1 MTKVVTAP
9 STSLDGLIA
18 GADDSPEQRL
28 GVDGDRLFSWFSDG
42 DTPSRYYL
50 SFKMS
55 AVSAAFFDEGVGR
68 VGAVIA
74 GRRTYDISK
83 AWGGSAPPPGVP
95 LRHRRGRISC
105 TCRRGTGSVL

>member
-1 MTKVVTAP
+1 MTKVVTAH

-18 GADDSPEQRL
+18 GADDSPEQPL
-28 GVDGDRLFSWFSDG
+28 GVDGDRLCSWFSDG
-42 DTPSRYYL
+42 DTPSRYYP

-68 VGAVIA
+68 MGAVIA

-83 AWGGSAPPPGVP
+83 AWAGA
-95 LRHRRGRISC
+95 HRRPASR
-105 TCRRGTGSVL
+105 

>member
-55 AVSAAFFDEGVGR
+55 SAR
-68 VGAVIA
+68 PSS
-74 GRRTYDISK
+74 TK
-83 AWGGSAPPPGVP
+83 GSAGWARSSRGAAPTTS
-95 LRHRRGRISC
+95 LRRGAGAHRRPASR
-105 TCRRGTGSVL
+105 

>member
-42 DTPSRYYL
+42 DTPSRVL
-50 SFKMS
+50 PLVQD
-55 AVSAAFFDEGVGR
+55 VSRQRGL
-68 VGAVIA
+68 
-74 GRRTYDISK
+74 
-83 AWGGSAPPPGVP
+83 
-95 LRHRRGRISC
+95 LRRRGRPAE
-105 TCRRGTGSVL
+105 RGHRGAPHLRHL

>member
-50 SFKMS
+50 SCKMS

-83 AWGGSAPPPGVP
+83 A
-95 LRHRRGRISC
+95 
-105 TCRRGTGSVL
+105 

>member
-28 GVDGDRLFSWFSDG
+28 GSTATDSSAGSATVIRPAG
-42 DTPSRYYL
+42 YYL

-68 VGAVIA
+68 LGAVIA

-83 AWGGSAPPPGVP
+83 AWGGSAPSPGVP

>member
-1 MTKVVTAP
+1 VAAREDD
-9 STSLDGLIA
+9 LGGGA
-18 GADDSPEQRL
+18 GWLRAGCSARQAV
-28 GVDGDRLFSWFSDG
+28 GVGGDRLFSCFSDG
-42 DTPSRYYL
+42 DTPSRYYP

-55 AVSAAFFDEGVGR
+55 AVSGAFFDEGVGR

-83 AWGGSAPPPGVP
+83 AWGGSAPSPDAP
-95 LRHRRGRISC
+95 LRHGRGRISC

>member
-1 MTKVVTAP
+1 VTAH

-18 GADDSPEQRL
+18 GADDNPEQPL

-42 DTPSRYYL
+42 DTPSRYYP

-68 VGAVIA
+68 MGAAIA
-74 GRRTYDISK
+74 GRRTYDISM
-83 AWGGSAPPPGVP
+83 AWGGSAPLPGVA
-95 LRHRRGRISC
+95 LRHGRGRISC
-105 TCRRGTGSVL
+105 TCRRGSGSVL